1 MNIEC
6 HILCRDEAE
15 IFLYAA
21 RHYTSFCSRIVLH
34 DMGSTD
40 GTLDVAAQFG
50 IEVRHWD
57 TGNKVDDRVNMR
69 IKNEAWI
76 GTNADWVICVDTDE
90 LIYFPSGVGPTLRVY
105 DTPKTPM
112 IRPTG
117 FEMFS
122 ETMPTTPGQ
131 IYDEIKSGARDNIY
145 SKPVLFN
152 PRLVVETNF
161 RPGAHSSD
169 ALFKDGTR
177 YLNPVDPPN
186 PPVYLLHYH
195 QIGPIEK
202 IAARYDR
209 TRARMCDANVQN
221 GWGNFEPGIK
231 HATDKR
237 NFIESHLERVI
248 P

>member
-6 HILCRDEAE
+6 HILCRDEAG

-21 RHYTSFCSRIVLH
+21 RHYTSFCSNVTLH

-40 GTLDVAAQFG
+40 GTLDVANQFG
-50 IEVRHWD
+50 IEIHHWN
-57 TGNKVDDRVNMR
+57 TGDKVDDRVNMR
-69 IKNEAWI
+69 IKNEAWK
-76 GTNADWVICVDTDE
+76 GTDADWVICVDADE
-90 LIYFPSGVGPTLRVY
+90 LVYFPKGFEPTLKVY
-105 DTPKTPM
+105 DTLKTPM

-122 ETMPTTPGQ
+122 KVFPTTSGQ

-145 SKPVLFN
+145 SKPVLFK
-152 PRLVVETNF
+152 PSLVVETNF

-169 ALFKDGTR
+169 ALFKDGSR
-177 YLNPVDPPN
+177 YLNPITPPN
-186 PPVYLLHYH
+186 PPVYLLHFH
-195 QIGPIEK
+195 QIGPIGL

-209 TRARMCDANVQN
+209 TRARMCDANVEN
-221 GWGNFEPGIK
+221 RWGNFEPGIK

-237 NFIESHLERVI
+237 NFIESNIERVI